1 MLDKPVSSTCLD
13 IGTADFMKWLSST
26 ENDISADSQINVK
39 YVLNDKHMVFYDK
52 DLLKDVTV
60 LFRDCIPWCKSC
72 EADDC
77 EHVGFAIYL
86 KQYYARFG

>member
-1 MLDKPVSSTCLD
+1 
-13 IGTADFMKWLSST
+13 
-26 ENDISADSQINVK
+26 
-39 YVLNDKHMVFYDK
+39 
-52 DLLKDVTV
+52 LKDVTV
-60 LFRDCIPWCKSC
+60 LFRNCIPWCKSC